1 MTRPLYYD
9 GFDLRTMSSSQ
20 ADRVVYYLQLAYA
33 NQLDAAGDGA
43 IYAAASGGS
52 SIGSALDTSSTLQE
66 ATQAAP
72 SNDGVFQSY
81 PAYPGIGT
89 ETDTTYYYRQ
99 NISWPLFPSNS
110 ELDSA
115 SYLAL
120 SGTDIQ
126 IANTST
132 ILYSIISQAISNLKS
147 IDYVGS
153 YYVSI
158 NEPVVGGAGTWS
170 DKGAWFVDSRYN
182 DIGNTTYK
190 LWLKRSLVTEPGS
203 TDFLPL
209 YLNNNDIKTVQFFNQ
224 NHFMIQDVLLPAL
237 TRRLTDSTVDLRYE
251 ITSGV
256 EPAGSR
262 GSFLDTKYNQA
273 TNTQSSTGSGF
284 SEVYTSRSTPLTS
297 GTTTTVNTYWLRYK
311 G

>member
-20 ADRVVYYLQLAYA
+20 ADRVVYYLQVAYA

-43 IYAAASGGS
+43 IYTASSGGV
-52 SIGSALDTSSTLQE
+52 SIGSALDTSSTVQD

-72 SNDGVFQSY
+72 SDDGITQTY
-81 PAYPGIGT
+81 PAYPGIGA

-99 NISWPLFPSNS
+99 NVSWPNFPSNS

-126 IANTST
+126 IANTSG
-132 ILYSIISQAISNLKS
+132 ILLSIISQALSTLKS
-147 IDYVGS
+147 NYVGS
-153 YYVSI
+153 YYVSATA
-158 NEPVVGGAGTWS
+158 PVLGGAGTWS
-170 DKGAWFVDSRYN
+170 DKGTWFVDSRYN
-182 DIGNTTYK
+182 DVGNTTYK
-190 LWLKRSLVTEPGS
+190 LWLKKSLTTIPGS
-203 TDFLPL
+203 TNYLPL
-209 YLNNNDIKTVQFFNQ
+209 YLSNNDLKTVQAFNE

-237 TRRLTDSTVDLRYE
+237 TRRLTDSTLDLRYE
-251 ITSGV
+251 IVSGAQ
-256 EPAGSR
+256 PAGYR
-262 GSFLDTKYNQA
+262 GDFLDTKYNQA
-273 TNTQSSTGSGF
+273 SNTQFATGTGLN
-284 SEVYTSRSTPLTS
+284 EVYTSRSTPLTT
-297 GTTTTVNTYWLRYK
+297 GTTTTVNTYWLKYK